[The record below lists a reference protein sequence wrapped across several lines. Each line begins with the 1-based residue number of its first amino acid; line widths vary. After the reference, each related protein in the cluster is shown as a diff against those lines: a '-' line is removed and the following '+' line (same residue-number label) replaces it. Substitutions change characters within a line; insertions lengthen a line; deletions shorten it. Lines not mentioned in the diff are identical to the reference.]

1 MDTNKA
7 TLAIYAIQD
16 RNTADSPYY
25 VHDHGLTL
33 MNNGKIEKH
42 LTLERVSRNKHDHK
56 LYEQLYEILKQENLL
71 SPDDFDLVFVDNVV
85 GRAMISKCGKFRF
98 EGPLNNTLESTVE
111 PGRCWWL
118 DHEREAY
125 SINHE
130 LAHISSTL
138 PFYGHFMENSLLIH
152 FDGGGSLSN
161 FSVWQYKNHH
171 LVNLDYH
178 WKFKYLSSFFNANAI
193 VFGILGAKFF
203 DQNSVPGKMMGL
215 ASYGKYREEI
225 ESWLQVNDYF
235 RNLWGKKNLFYTS
248 ICENF
253 NIKINQL
260 NTENNFLQDI
270 VSTLQAIFIRE
281 FVEELKR
288 LQKKTNANYL
298 YYSGGSALNIVSNK
312 AILESNLFHDIF
324 IPPCTEDSGLSI
336 GAASFLEWQKHG
348 YIHLHSPY
356 LNNWNLR
363 KETTTS
369 LSDIPKIAE
378 LLSQNK
384 VIGICNDFGE
394 IGPRALGNRS
404 IISLANSKSLAQKVS
419 MVHKG
424 REWYRP
430 VAPIMLEKNAQ
441 YFTNQNNIHHLADFM
456 LMDFAIDKSKQ
467 KEIEGV
473 VHIDGTARIQTIR
486 DEKQNPF
493 MFYLLSRL
501 DECYNIKALINTSFN
516 RKGEPIV
523 HQPEDAI
530 KSAKEMKLDAVV
542 INGELKELKVESL

>member
-1 MDTNKA
+1 MDTYKP

-16 RNTADSPYY
+16 RNITDSPYY
-25 VHDHGLTL
+25 VHDHCLTL
-33 MNNGKIEKH
+33 MQNGKVEKH
-42 LTLERVSRNKHDHK
+42 LTLERVSRKKHDHK
-56 LYEQLYEILKQENLL
+56 LYDQLYEVLKQENLL
-71 SPDDFDLVFVDNVV
+71 SPDNFDLVFVDNVV
-85 GRAMISKCGKFRF
+85 GRAMISTCGKFRF
-98 EGPLNNTLESTVE
+98 EGPISKTLKATIE

-118 DHEREAY
+118 DHERDAY

-193 VFGILGAKFF
+193 VFGILGAKFI

-215 ASYGKYREEI
+215 ASYGKYNKAIEI
-225 ESWLQVNDYF
+225 WLQENDYF
-235 RNLWGKKNLFYTS
+235 KHLWGKKSAFYS
-248 ICENF
+248 SVYENF
-253 NIKINQL
+253 NIRINQL
-260 NTENNFLQDI
+260 NPENNFLQNF
-270 VSTLQAIFIRE
+270 VATLQSIFIRKLIG
-281 FVEELKR
+281 ELKH

-298 YYSGGSALNIVSNK
+298 YYTGGSALNIVANK
-312 AILESNLFHDIF
+312 AILESNIFHDIF
-324 IPPCTEDSGLSI
+324 IPPCTEDSGLSL
-336 GAASFLEWQKHG
+336 GAASFVEWQKHG
-348 YIHLHSPY
+348 TIQLHNPY
-356 LNNWNLR
+356 LNNWNI
-363 KETTTS
+363 KTNIQTT

-378 LLSQNK
+378 LLLQNK
-384 VIGICNDFGE
+384 VIGICNDMGE

-404 IISLANSKSLAQKVS
+404 IISLANSKYLANQVS
-419 MVHKG
+419 MKHKG

-441 YFTNQNNIHHLADFM
+441 YFTNQKDIHHLADFM
-456 LMDFAIDKSKQ
+456 LMDFAIDETKQ

-493 MFYLLSRL
+493 MYHLLTKL
-501 DECYNIKALINTSFN
+501 DECYNVKAIINTSFN
-516 RKGEPIV
+516 KKGEPIV

-530 KSAKEMKLDAVV
+530 KSAKEMNLDAVV
-542 INGELKELKVESL
+542 INGELRVVSCEL